1 MGEDLGFL
9 VAVTEVAEQAQGA
22 YFALVEAVS
31 LLRHAVDSSYARHPV
46 CAGRVHEDLKLI

>member
-1 MGEDLGFL
+1 M
-9 VAVTEVAEQAQGA
+9 AVTEVAEQAQGA